1 VIVNFPSLWQVPE
14 KQFIGRE
21 DLFWLPLSEISAQ
34 GRSDALLRPEEP
46 VAETAHLTAARK
58 EKGSRRRGRERER
71 EKGEGDMEK
80 GYHIFSGRT
89 TSHLLLPTR
98 PHLLP
103 STSSNIMTPSGD

>member
-58 EKGSRRRGRERER
+58 EKGSRRRGRERR
-71 EKGEGDMEK
+71 GKGTWRRDIISFQGAQPATYFFQP
-80 GYHIFSGRT
+80 GPISC
-89 TSHLLLPTR
+89 LP
-98 PHLLP
+98 PVPIL
-103 STSSNIMTPSGD
+103 